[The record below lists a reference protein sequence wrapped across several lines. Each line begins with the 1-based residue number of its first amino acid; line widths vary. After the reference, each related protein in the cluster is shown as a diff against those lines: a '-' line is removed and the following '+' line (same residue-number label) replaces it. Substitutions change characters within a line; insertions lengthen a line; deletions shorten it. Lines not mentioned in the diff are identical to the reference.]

1 MEHRSQ
7 SFQAAYGSFLVIPLK
22 YDPDTLDRA
31 RLERAAPCVPM
42 TTMDLNE
49 NIKAMLDP
57 ASGSSVGTCYAVSR
71 SFLTAAL
78 EPKPGADGPCCFRV
92 TDCGQ
97 SFDFS
102 VNDSFLY
109 VFHTR
114 VAFLCL
120 SLSFSCIEAL
130 ETICNPGWAH
140 NPAVFEWLDAQQN
153 AHTFSMEN
161 WLSAFLAPLGI
172 RKFFDGDASYLL
184 DAYAYIL
191 AVVPQ
196 WFQELDPMRRITFNL
211 HKMMSPDTLME
222 DASEEDIRYVFAAK
236 NLDRQA
242 YRWGCCVASQTISYV
257 VARADM
263 DLAAEQRVQAEDGLP
278 MVVLSLYEKYT
289 CLRFTELIT
298 HLKKDQIKELKELML
313 NFQAFG
319 TVTPASIS
327 RWHNVKRIYANLL
340 EVNDI
345 PAAVG
350 DISSKLNILASHQQE
365 IEHAR
370 SETVI
375 NIITLFGIVSI
386 LASVLSIVQILSDGD
401 MLIWASTIL
410 TTIMLALV
418 TALAVYRR

>member
-31 RLERAAPCVPM
+31 AALERAAPCVPM

-102 VNDSFLY
+102 VNDSFCMSST
-109 VFHTR
+109 HGWR
-114 VAFLCL
+114 FLCL
-120 SLSFSCIEAL
+120 SLSFSRIEAL

-211 HKMMSPDTLME
+211 HKMMSPDTPME
-222 DASEEDIRYVFAAK
+222 DASGRGHPVCVCGK

-242 YRWGCCVASQTISYV
+242 
-257 VARADM
+257 
-263 DLAAEQRVQAEDGLP
+263 
-278 MVVLSLYEKYT
+278 
-289 CLRFTELIT
+289 
-298 HLKKDQIKELKELML
+298 
-313 NFQAFG
+313 
-319 TVTPASIS
+319 
-327 RWHNVKRIYANLL
+327 
-340 EVNDI
+340 
-345 PAAVG
+345 
-350 DISSKLNILASHQQE
+350 
-365 IEHAR
+365 
-370 SETVI
+370 
-375 NIITLFGIVSI
+375 
-386 LASVLSIVQILSDGD
+386 
-401 MLIWASTIL
+401 
-410 TTIMLALV
+410 
-418 TALAVYRR
+418 